1 LVVRSYHGNITADEK
16 GLRAMNTIYRLNA
29 NELDEKFIQSLK
41 ALFRDKDIEI
51 MVSEVDET
59 AYLFRSEAN
68 RERLLKAIEN
78 VEKGEN
84 LVEVQLGDLQ

>member
-1 LVVRSYHGNITADEK
+1 
-16 GLRAMNTIYRLNA
+16 MNTIYRLNV

-51 MVSEVDET
+51 IVSEVDET
-59 AYLFRSEAN
+59 AYLLRPDAN
-68 RERLLKAIEN
+68 KERLLKAIEN

-84 LVEVQLGDLQ
+84 LVDVHLGDVQ